1 MAITINGTGSITG
14 ISAGGY
20 PDGSITT
27 DDLAANA
34 VTAAKLATGAI
45 TVGAL
50 PSGTIINTA
59 VFENSTRVGTPSAT
73 TTRQSLVTVSFN
85 KTSSTSTLVFFGTI
99 PGHENASGH
108 VSCGVSYGTTSI
120 TGGWHYSYNSFA
132 YAYIGAVAGRLAGHT
147 TTGSQDFKVEYF
159 SDDGASVKPWQV
171 TNPNSTDD
179 VRLNQQRSQLVIM
192 EVEL

>member
-14 ISAGGY
+14 LTAGGL
-20 PDGSITT
+20 PDGSITSA
-27 DDLAANA
+27 DLAS
-34 VTAAKLATGAI
+34 GAI
-45 TVGAL
+45 TAGAL

-59 VFENSTRVGTPSAT
+59 VFENSTRTAVSSAT
-73 TTRQSLVTVSFN
+73 TTRQSLMTVSFN

-99 PGHENASGH
+99 PGHENSAGH
-108 VSCGVSYGTTSI
+108 LSCGVSYGATSM
-120 TGGWHYSYNSFA
+120 TGGWFYTYNSLA
-132 YAYIGAVAGRLAGHT
+132 YSHTGVVSGRLTGHT

-171 TNPNSTDD
+171 TNPNGTDD
-179 VRLNQQRSQLVIM
+179 ARLNQQRSQLVIM